1 VCSPEVV
8 QARTCQHCTAVKKA
22 LKNCFDD
29 LRRILAI
36 APQGCAPNGL
46 SVKEL
51 PTCSEPM
58 KEYFCA
64 HFGKAVAAERHAP

>member
-1 VCSPEVV
+1 MQSRECKDCS
-8 QARTCQHCTAVKKA
+8 AVKAA
-22 LKNCFDD
+22 LKSCFDD

-51 PTCSEPM
+51 PTCSEAM
-58 KEYFCA
+58 KAYFCR
-64 HFGKAVAAERHAP
+64 HFGKAVAAEQRGP